1 MRGKVEL
8 LRVDSEALRGNR
20 LGDPHVREVPVY
32 VPPGGG
38 RFPVIFCLAGYTG
51 GGRSWLNWSAWGETL
66 VERFERLLDGG
77 ARPAILV
84 MPDCFTRLGG
94 SQYVNSPAI
103 GRYEDHVLELVREVD
118 ARFPS
123 SGVRGVMGKS
133 SGGYGALVLAMRH
146 PQIFSAAASHAGD
159 MYFEWCYK
167 GELPALA
174 LAVMRA
180 GGVEQFLAATLA
192 KHRKDVPNL
201 STLCACAAYLG
212 DESGIRVPFD
222 PQTGELDERLW
233 REFCTHDPVELV
245 TQHAEALRSLRLLFI
260 DAGLRDE
267 HYLQLGARVLAKRLR
282 ALGVP
287 CTHEE
292 FDDGHRDTAYRYDVS
307 LPLLSGVLS

>member
-1 MRGKVEL
+1 MRGKVEFV
-8 LRVDSEALRGNR
+8 RVESEALRGNR

-32 VPPGGG
+32 VPAGSG

-51 GGRSWLNWSAWGETL
+51 SGRSWLNFSAWGETL
-66 VERFERLLDGG
+66 VERWERLMDGG

-103 GRYEDHVLELVREVD
+103 GRYEDHVLELVREID

-123 SGVRGVMGKS
+123 SGVRAVMGKS

-159 MYFEWCYK
+159 MYFEWSYK
-167 GELPALA
+167 PELPALA

-180 GGVEQFLAATLA
+180 GGVEKFLAQTLA
-192 KHRKDVPNL
+192 KHHKDVPNL

-222 PQTGELDERLW
+222 LETGELDEELW
-233 REFCTHDPVELV
+233 KKFCSHDPVEMV
-245 TQHAEALRSLRLLFI
+245 AQHAQALRSLRLLFI

-282 ALGVP
+282 ALGIP
-287 CTHEE
+287 FTHEE

-307 LPLLSGVLS
+307 LPLLSGALS